1 MLEESRE
8 ERVREIKRVEDD
20 EAVVSWAPLDEVI
33 GGGIVH
39 HVVSLHYERCD
50 DHIVVGV
57 VVGSVVVGVVVLVHQ
72 HPIKKTR
79 RRR

>member
-20 EAVVSWAPLDEVI
+20 EAVVSWTPLDEVI

-50 DHIVVGV
+50 DHIVGV
-57 VVGSVVVGVVVLVHQ
+57 VVGSVVVGVVVLVHH